1 MAVVQISRIQVRRGK
16 ENSGTGVPQLASGEL
31 AWSVDTQNLYIGNGS
46 VAEGAPAV
54 GNTKVLTELDLSVN
68 GNVLNLIQYV
78 YKANDTTIQTGPNA
92 NTPVVRSIQDRFDN
106 YVSTVEFGAVGD
118 GVTDDT
124 AALQRAIDQLFLN
137 PNGTTANAD
146 TVAGIGKRVE
156 LVVPPG
162 KYLVTDTLYIP
173 SYANIIGSGAD
184 KTILYYNPV
193 STFSATT
200 VNNSAILT
208 TTNAT
213 ARMIGATVTGPNI
226 IESVVLSVDEG
237 VSLTLSNNASASAS
251 GTYTLTLST
260 PAIQFVNDSSTVG
273 NPSTLGST
281 LGTTQPRNIRVT
293 DLTVYTPTGKN
304 TCLQL
309 DAVRDSTFEN
319 INLKGDWN
327 ATVNTLS
334 RGMIMQAVSS
344 LVTCEHN
351 LFKNIKFE
359 SFNFGVYAKQDIRNN
374 IFEDCFFTDAWQ
386 GMSLGDTANG
396 STPGE
401 QYGPRETEITSC
413 KFYNIRR
420 QAINVQRGTNNITR
434 DCKYINVGCNG
445 GGNSTAQYPQ
455 VFFNT
460 FGNSSQNDVSD
471 RHADLATGNLSTQYV
486 PEIAGHGTYSLAGT
500 KNQLIGY
507 VSTSSVLSF
516 RLPCSTTLNG
526 VPTKSIVYSINYI
539 YSSSNNSFTRRGTI
553 TVAADIQ
560 NNKIQLSDEYDF
572 AGTDVTQSGGGTT
585 STQLDFKA
593 YFLDATS
600 SIYTGGLG
608 QSITSIGIYYTNS
621 LNGDS
626 GNLSYSYTASL

>member
-54 GNTKVLTELDLSVN
+54 GNTKILTELDLSVN

-106 YVSTVEFGAVGD
+106 HVSTVEFGAVGD

-146 TVAGIGKRVE
+146 TVDGIGKRVE
-156 LVVPPG
+156 LTVPPG
-162 KYLVTDTLYIP
+162 KYLITDTLYIP
-173 SYANIIGSGAD
+173 SYANILGSGAD

-193 STFSATT
+193 STFSGIT
-200 VNNSAILT
+200 VNNSAILST
-208 TTNAT
+208 ADAT
-213 ARMIGATVTGPNI
+213 LRMVGATVTGPNI
-226 IESVVLSVDEG
+226 VESTVLSVDEG

-251 GTYTLTLST
+251 GTYTITLPT

-281 LGTTQPRNIRVT
+281 LGTTQPRNIRMT

-309 DAVRDSTFEN
+309 DAVKDSTFEN
-319 INLKGDWN
+319 LNLKGDWN

-334 RGMIMQAVSS
+334 RGILMQAVSS

-359 SFNFGVYAKQDIRNN
+359 LFNYSVYAKQDIRNN
-374 IFEDCFFTDAWQ
+374 VFEDCFFTDAWQ

-401 QYGPRETEITSC
+401 QYGPRETEIVSC

-471 RHADLATGNLSTQYV
+471 RHADLSTSNLPTQYV
-486 PEIAGHGTYSLAGT
+486 PEVAGHGTYTLAGT

-507 VSTSSVLSF
+507 ISSSSVLTF

-539 YSSSNNSFTRRGTI
+539 YTSSNNSFTRRGTM
-553 TVAADIQ
+553 TVAADIE

-572 AGTDVTQSGGGTT
+572 AGTDVAQSGGGTT

-600 SIYTGGLG
+600 AVYQGNPG